1 MSATV
6 LEPPAPAYPAPVTL
20 PRVAASPVDARRL
33 ARAYR
38 ESART
43 TEDAARQLRQVVQGL
58 PWAGRA
64 AQSRWVPAEVVLG
77 DLHRLAEGLHEVARS
92 LESYA
97 HALDKAHEKHH
108 WSLKKL
114 AVIGAVVVVTAVAVT
129 VTMGAAAVAVGTAE
143 AALAEG
149 ALAGAGAAVTAATA
163 AEAGATASLL
173 SSAGMMTGL
182 RVLGTFV
189 LPKLAQAEI
198 AGGLSALQQEVFA
211 GEISG
216 SQVLLDMQLG
226 LAASAATGAGL
237 RAVRGAELTGAVGW
251 AAPHL
256 VVGAGVAGTS
266 ALGQWETTGS
276 VSAQRVAR
284 DGALGAYFS
293 GVGWTIARNSGL
305 AYATPREIELS
316 KRYNWNNP
324 DTLARHVADHAADL
338 GITSPEE
345 YVRQAQALLRRAEVG
360 EVEWGWQPRHRSVAV
375 LDRTS
380 GTFATF
386 DPVTRATKT
395 LYSLLAGGQSDSYV
409 TYYWK
414 RYVEPWPRGKW
425 GV

>member
-1 MSATV
+1 M
-6 LEPPAPAYPAPVTL
+6 PAYPGPVSL

-198 AGGLSALQQEVFA
+198 AGGLSALQQEVFT

-324 DTLARHVADHAADL
+324 DRLQRHVDDHAHEFGDA
-338 GITSPEE
+338 GVEA
-345 YVRQAQALLRRAEVG
+345 YLRRAVVLRARVFGG
-360 EVEWGWQPRHRSVAV
+360 EGIIKWDAARETFRVYDPATNELGCFTPDLKTRSV
-375 LDRTS
+375 
-380 GTFATF
+380 FAPRRGMEYF
-386 DPVTRATKT
+386 LEQDGVVVQGQHHVDEWLRAQG
-395 LYSLLAGGQSDSYV
+395 LMNRA
-409 TYYWK
+409 
-414 RYVEPWPRGKW
+414 R
-425 GV
+425 